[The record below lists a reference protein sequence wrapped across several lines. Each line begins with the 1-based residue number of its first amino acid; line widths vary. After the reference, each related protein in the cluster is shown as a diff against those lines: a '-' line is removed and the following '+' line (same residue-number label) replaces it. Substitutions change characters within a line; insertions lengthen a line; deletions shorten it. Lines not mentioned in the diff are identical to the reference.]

1 MALSRFEPVHALPLQ
16 IMCAREGIA
25 GGRPKPL
32 PMVLDSPYEIAR
44 VDASGMLSMVL
55 RLGPMISEGW
65 HAAAGIH
72 PPVARPTAAVV
83 CGMGGSGIGGDLLQ
97 VLLAPASPVPVVCVR
112 GDRLPA
118 FVGPDTLV
126 FLCSYSGDT
135 EETLACGDVA
145 VAAGAVP
152 VVVTSGGRLA
162 SRTRERGHPLVVVP
176 GGLQPRAALPFL
188 LMPLLRIAAAAG
200 LGRERE
206 ADAREAAGLLSDL
219 ANLWNP
225 EVPSAANPA
234 KRLAE
239 ALRGTLPVIYSASP
253 DTEPAARRWKTQ
265 LNENS
270 KVHAVYGSFP
280 EIAHNEVVGW
290 DGAGNDAQPRSVV
303 VLRDRD
309 DGPASEGRV
318 EAARSAAFL
327 RARSISDVWSV
338 GSGRLARVFSLIL
351 FGDLVSVYLA
361 VLRGVDPTPVAVID
375 AIKQRPRHV

>member
-1 MALSRFEPVHALPLQ
+1 MVLSMFEPVHTLPLQ
-16 IMCAREGIA
+16 ISAHQGIP
-25 GGRPKPL
+25 GRRPKPL
-32 PMVLDSPYEIAR
+32 PMVLDSPHEIAR
-44 VDASGMLSMVL
+44 VDASGMLSVVL
-55 RLGPMISEGW
+55 RLGPMISEAW
-65 HAAAGIH
+65 HAAAGIA
-72 PPVARPTAAVV
+72 PPVARPTAVVV

-126 FLCSYSGDT
+126 FVCSYSGDT
-135 EETLACGDVA
+135 EEALACGDAA

-152 VVVTSGGRLA
+152 VAVTSGGRLA
-162 SRTRERGHPLVVVP
+162 SRARERGHPLVAVP
-176 GGLQPRAALPFL
+176 AGLQPRAALPFL
-188 LMPLLRIAAAAG
+188 LMPLLRVASAAG
-200 LGRERE
+200 LARARE
-206 ADAREAAGLLSDL
+206 ADAHEAAGLLSDL

-239 ALRGTLPVIYSASP
+239 ALHGTLPVIYSASP
-253 DTEPAARRWKTQ
+253 GTEPAARRWKTQ

-270 KVHAVYGSFP
+270 KVQAVYGSFP

-290 DGAGNDAQPRSVV
+290 DGAGDEAPPRSVV
-303 VLRDRD
+303 VLRDHD
-309 DGPASEGRV
+309 DGPVSEGRV
-318 EAARSAAFL
+318 EAARSTAFQS
-327 RARSISDVWSV
+327 ARSISDVWSV

-361 VLRGVDPTPVAVID
+361 VLRGVDPTPVAAID
-375 AIKQRPRHV
+375 AIKQRRV